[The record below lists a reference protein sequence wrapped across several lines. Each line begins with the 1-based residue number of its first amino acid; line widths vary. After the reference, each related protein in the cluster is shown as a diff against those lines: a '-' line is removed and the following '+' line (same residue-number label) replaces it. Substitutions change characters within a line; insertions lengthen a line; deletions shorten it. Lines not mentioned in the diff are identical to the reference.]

1 MSFVNLDPI
10 STQVEF
16 GDDFAKLARGDK
28 VEAEA
33 AAEAESAEAAAD
45 KSPESTSARLQRL
58 RAEALESL
66 RKGLHET
73 FGGIECVA
81 AAAGQAD
88 EAAAGARG
96 EAAPAALLSDAER
109 TRRLALAP
117 PALLLMQ
124 EGAIEGERPPYE
136 GLYRL
141 DEGSFVNQRPL
152 FRLTEISDH
161 SMPRFLAFVTEGK
174 VQTWAGQLDAHLGS
188 TTAYLQLVDPTVPAT
203 PDRYAPSWQGA
214 VWQDALS
221 PEGQW
226 TVRPKLRCTALTEEQ
241 TGAWAGIEVEG
252 QLMATGIAISVVGFV
267 DEEEFTEYVLHSI
280 LQADDGTMTEHR
292 AKHRFSNFVQLHA
305 AVQPS
310 LAPYVP
316 SKFPLGRMQVALTPA
331 GKAAAKQKRG
341 QQLQGYL
348 RQLAAAAAL
357 KGVRRGGPRLYAFI
371 DVNAWLHMDADTLSA
386 IGGGGAGASP
396 LLSAE
401 LLGAP
406 SPARGAAPLLSAE
419 ALGDESTD
427 PSPLPPPPPPHLDL
441 QQQPRWRSLWGGDLD
456 RVQSRYNL
464 EMRSLWGG
472 AGSSEVRR
480 TSALDLDDDRDL
492 RRTSR
497 LSFDEAEGEL
507 SAAAGGAPLLDLD
520 ALTPAA
526 EVPGAAPSKLG
537 YGNSGAHGGEAAA
550 SAGDAKPTA
559 GFVTAG
565 GGWFSRAK
573 AMAAAKLDAMA
584 VEREA
589 AKAEAAKAAAAK
601 SAVVPVL
608 TSPTGKASPP
618 AKPAAAATTAEASQR
633 PDASRRPDAPADPAL
648 AVSAAPAGSAPTG
661 LMAELQV
668 AEAHNVASRDYL
680 GAAKVQEA
688 MDALRTMH
696 AALSELE
703 ATERAQVLS
712 KQYTAAA
719 ATTELVLAARAKLDA
734 EEARVRSQLLG
745 GSGLV

>member
-88 EAAAGARG
+88 EAAAWARG

-188 TTAYLQLVDPTVPAT
+188 TTAYLQLADPTVPAT

-341 QQLQGYL
+341 QLLQGYL

-371 DVNAWLHMDADTLSA
+371 DVNAWLHMDADILSA
-386 IGGGGAGASP
+386 IGGGGADASP

-441 QQQPRWRSLWGGDLD
+441 QQQPRWRSLWGG
-456 RVQSRYNL
+456 
-464 EMRSLWGG
+464 
-472 AGSSEVRR
+472 AGSSEARR

-497 LSFDEAEGEL
+497 FSFDEAEGEL

-584 VEREA
+584 AEREA

-601 SAVVPVL
+601 SAAVPVL

-618 AKPAAAATTAEASQR
+618 AKSAAATAAAEASR
-633 PDASRRPDAPADPAL
+633 LPDAPADPAR
-648 AVSAAPAGSAPTG
+648 AVSAGSAPTG

-668 AEAHNVASRDYL
+668 AEAHKVASRDYL